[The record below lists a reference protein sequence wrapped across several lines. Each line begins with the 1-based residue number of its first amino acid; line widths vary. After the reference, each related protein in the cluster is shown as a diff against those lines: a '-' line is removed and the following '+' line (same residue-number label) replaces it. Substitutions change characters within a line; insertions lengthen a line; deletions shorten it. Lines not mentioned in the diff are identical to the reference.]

1 MSYTCTQLIPHANG
15 GCHVPDYWAAAQI
28 LLPDVDGSHAVPMPG
43 ETTALVGTVKHAP
56 CYLALAEVPAHRAS
70 ACGSMLVLQS
80 NDHAPSLGF
89 VGKFVA
95 HTAKGPLVD
104 FLVVGGADIIALP
117 DIPDIANH
125 HRLHAFLIQLRNKAR
140 GAFVLDI
147 SDLMPEF
154 PQLLVFRSDEPFALA
169 GAFLAS
175 TDLLVQVFDE
185 LIAILPSGAQ
195 ESPVENM
202 GSGSIVRDSHM
213 DFSQI
218 NASHLVPLWLHH
230 RLCLVCSDGF
240 VLRASPAHDD
250 GLREYP
256 GPIQD

>member
-1 MSYTCTQLIPHANG
+1 MSYTCTQLIPHAYG

-56 CYLALAEVPAHRAS
+56 CYLALAEVPAYRAS
-70 ACGSMLVLQS
+70 ACASMLILQS
-80 NDHAPSLGF
+80 NAHAPSFGF

-104 FLVVGGADIIALP
+104 FLVVGGADIIPLP

-154 PQLLVFRSDEPFALA
+154 PQLFVFRSDEPFALA